1 MPTLKKKVLSLYL
14 RTGCLRQLALNLYS
28 DPERKAR
35 GMPPRQTARAGLGLA
50 GAAGYAWQD
59 EKMNELSTVFGA
71 ANVHINP
78 KRTGNRPQSLDLADV
93 LPVVQ
98 PYQFIAE
105 GRYAAATTTFC
116 TSVNIHTLCDQTGAP
131 LGVGEVLPDIIQVLP
146 SMLNRPPW
154 ELPPEDSEPLPSM
167 LEVLSSGAARQLA
180 PACRDE
186 GPRHLLP
193 LVRRGRAIVGRAR
206 RCGRRLVRAGLP
218 IQAEQ
223 RWCCTMAWCVG
234 CVAAMPRCPMPS
246 RPHGNAYPQ
255 GLSAVRSCDG
265 DPMSRHLV
273 HSTGRFNEVLSTGYE
288 TIDVHLR

>member
-1 MPTLKKKVLSLYL
+1 MPKLKKKVLSLYL

-28 DPERKAR
+28 DHERKAR

-105 GRYAAATTTFC
+105 GRYAAETTTFC
-116 TSVNIHTLCDQTGAP
+116 TSVNIHTLRDQTGAP

-180 PACRDE
+180 PADQRLRLRVIDIKQAAEPGAHYFAEVVYYSLTLAAWLDE
-186 GPRHLLP
+186 HGWSDRF
-193 LVRRGRAIVGRAR
+193 VV
-206 RCGRRLVRAGLP
+206 
-218 IQAEQ
+218 
-223 RWCCTMAWCVG
+223 
-234 CVAAMPRCPMPS
+234 VAAPAVWPGSYDASALMQERERCRKEGHDPTPAEMVAALETDIELAPFDVFA
-246 RPHGNAYPQ
+246 PG
-255 GLSAVRSCDG
+255 RSYQLG
-265 DPMSRHLV
+265 GVM
-273 HSTGRFNEVLSTGYE
+273 
-288 TIDVHLR
+288 